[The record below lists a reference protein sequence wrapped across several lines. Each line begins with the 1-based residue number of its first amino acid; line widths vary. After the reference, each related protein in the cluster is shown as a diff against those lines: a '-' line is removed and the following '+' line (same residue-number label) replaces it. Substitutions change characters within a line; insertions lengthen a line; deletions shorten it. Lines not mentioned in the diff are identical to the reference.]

1 MIPLVVCADD
11 YGLAPGVGTAI
22 RALIEAGR
30 LSATSCMTGTE
41 AWPSEAPLLK
51 PLLDRADVGLH
62 FTLTDHEPL
71 GPMPVLAPEG
81 RFPSL
86 GTLVKMGLLGR
97 LDGAE
102 IAAELDR
109 QLDAFEAALGR
120 PPAHVD
126 GHHHVHG
133 LPGVGN
139 AVLAVFR
146 RRLKGTGA
154 YLRLS
159 HEPPLSVLARGA
171 AWRRAMAISLFSAPF
186 ARRVRAEGL
195 PANRRFVGVRD
206 FTPAEDYGA
215 LVAAF
220 LKDLKP
226 GTLMMCHPG
235 LVDESLKGLDSVTD
249 LREREYRFLAGDGFA
264 AVLERAGARVARF
277 DGN

>member
-11 YGLAPGVGTAI
+11 YGLAPGVGVAI

-30 LSATSCMTGTE
+30 LSATSCMTGMA

-51 PLLDRADVGLH
+51 PLMDRADVGLH
-62 FTLTDHEPL
+62 FTLTDHRPL

-81 RFPSL
+81 RFPPL

-109 QLDAFEAALGR
+109 QLDAFEAVLDR
-120 PPAHVD
+120 PPAYVD

-133 LPGVGN
+133 LPGVGGP
-139 AVLAVFR
+139 VLEVFR

-159 HEPPLSVLARGA
+159 HEPLGAILARGSAWNRA
-171 AWRRAMAISLFSAPF
+171 ALISLLGAPF

-206 FTPAEDYGA
+206 FTADEDYA
-215 LVAAF
+215 VLVAAF
-220 LKDLKP
+220 LKDLRP

-235 LVDESLKGLDSVTD
+235 LVDDSLKGLDSVTD
-249 LREREYRFLAGDGFA
+249 LREQEYRFLAGDGFA
-264 AVLERAGARVARF
+264 AALERAGARVARF
-277 DGN
+277 KED